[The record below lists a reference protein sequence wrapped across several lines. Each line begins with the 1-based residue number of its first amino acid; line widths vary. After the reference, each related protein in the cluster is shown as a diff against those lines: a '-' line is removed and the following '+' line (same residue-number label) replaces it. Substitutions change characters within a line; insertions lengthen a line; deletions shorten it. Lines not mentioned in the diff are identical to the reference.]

1 MDRLA
6 YLSASLSDPRPLA
19 SRMAEILGV
28 TTEAADQIVLGE
40 RALTLDAAAKL
51 AARHAVSIHWL
62 ATNEGTMRL
71 PYSGADA
78 SDLMD
83 QVSKQSRRALDLV
96 AKLVGLEDELGGAV
110 SGLAPAAARALLAAQ
125 LVRYLQYQVQAVPGS
140 TIAEQIQS
148 AIREAASTAIARVA
162 WRLGLLEDL
171 QQMYAALSAGAEPVR
186 IAA

>member
-1 MDRLA
+1 
-6 YLSASLSDPRPLA
+6 
-19 SRMAEILGV
+19 
-28 TTEAADQIVLGE
+28 
-40 RALTLDAAAKL
+40 
-51 AARHAVSIHWL
+51 
-62 ATNEGTMRL
+62 MRL